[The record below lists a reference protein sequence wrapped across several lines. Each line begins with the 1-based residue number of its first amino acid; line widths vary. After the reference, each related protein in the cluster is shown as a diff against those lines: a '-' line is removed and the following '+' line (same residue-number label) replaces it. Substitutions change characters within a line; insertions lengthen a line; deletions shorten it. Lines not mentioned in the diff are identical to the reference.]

1 MIAKWIPDVLA
12 ILLFAT
18 TGIITLRAGYL
29 YVQMRNLRLLILS
42 VAMGIISLTA
52 AGDFASMN
60 LPNLTLHTDWFLY
73 LGQATSYLFIF
84 LSLLSTNKSYLRT
97 LVAGQLVCSAAA
109 LLLLIFSP
117 MLPDVPNMAL
127 RAVMSGSRGLFC
139 LLIFF
144 TYTSAFIRKETRF
157 SFLMAAAFLLLS
169 IGYGVLLQKYFVPLP
184 ELLDNLGDLIRMGG
198 LVTLFLAVLWG

>member
-1 MIAKWIPDVLA
+1 MTTDWIHDGLA
-12 ILLFAT
+12 ILLFTT

-52 AGDFASMN
+52 VGDFASTKITSV
-60 LPNLTLHTDWFLY
+60 TLNTDWFLY
-73 LGQATSYLFIF
+73 LGQAISYLFIF
-84 LSLLSTNKSYLRT
+84 LSLLNTNKSYLRI

-109 LLLLIFSP
+109 LLLLIFAP
-117 MLPDVPNMAL
+117 TLPDVPNIAL
-127 RAVMSGSRGLFC
+127 RAVMSGSRCVFC

-157 SFLMAAAFLLLS
+157 SLLMAVAFLLLS
-169 IGYGVLLQKYFVPLP
+169 IGYGVLLQQYFVPLP
-184 ELLDNLGDLIRMGG
+184 DLFDSIGDLIRMGG
-198 LVTLFLAVLWG
+198 LVILFLAVL